1 MHSPIVLNVCA
12 CCQIDASIDKV
23 SKEIEELKTKVRVEK
38 TVRAYKE
45 EYESI
50 ARVINELPSR
60 QEIAAYV
67 VDALNRSCLFY

>member
-1 MHSPIVLNVCA
+1 MTHWSSWLVAVVIPTS
-12 CCQIDASIDKV
+12 DASIGKV
-23 SKEIEELKTKVRVEK
+23 AREIEELKVKVHVEK

-60 QEIAAYV
+60 RDITAYV
-67 VDALNRSCLFY
+67 LIAVMVD

>member
-1 MHSPIVLNVCA
+1 M
-12 CCQIDASIDKV
+12 
-23 SKEIEELKTKVRVEK
+23 SKEIEELKTKVHVEK

-60 QEIAAYV
+60 KEIAAYV
-67 VDALNRSCLFY
+67 LFPSHSN